1 VRQGQRAYAEKLLER
16 GGELQA
22 SRDSNGR
29 AAQAVKAQ
37 HRSKGGHDYRS
48 IVSGL
53 RYLTHTRSDIS
64 FAVGYFSRF
73 MEDPREDHWMA
84 VKRLLRYVKGTLDQA
99 IIFPKHGGKGGPPK
113 TEEGE
118 PELTV
123 FSDADMA
130 DNIDG

>member
-1 VRQGQRAYAEKLLER
+1 
-16 GGELQA
+16 LQA
-22 SRDSNGR
+22 SLDSNGR

-37 HRSKGGHDYRS
+37 HRSKGGRDYRS
-48 IVSGL
+48 IVGGL